1 MWSRPV
7 AARLDRLV
15 DKLVVK
21 AGDNDRFANSVRFE
35 RIELAVEQAS
45 PVEVDQALGLVV
57 DEVAEAAGVS
67 HGLVFQYFG
76 SKKGLYI
83 ACLQPLIEF
92 FRERI
97 EPDPDLPPTER
108 LRSGLRNYADLI
120 SEHPAGY
127 RSLMTRGTGFS
138 EVREGLER
146 ARWQRVTRL
155 AERMGLDPELPAVRV
170 GLRSWIA
177 YVDSAMLTWL
187 DQGAPDRD
195 AVVEMLVRA
204 LGATAEG
211 IRATE

>member
-1 MWSRPV
+1 
-7 AARLDRLV
+7 
-15 DKLVVK
+15 
-21 AGDNDRFANSVRFE
+21 
-35 RIELAVEQAS
+35 
-45 PVEVDQALGLVV
+45 V
-57 DEVAEAAGVS
+57 DEVADAAGVS

-97 EPDPDLPPTER
+97 EPDPDLPPIER

-120 SEHPAGY
+120 AEHPAGY
-127 RSLMTRGTGFS
+127 RSLMTRGTGFA
-138 EVREGLER
+138 EVREGLEL

-155 AERMGLDPELPAVRV
+155 AEGMGLEPEKPTVRV

-195 AVVEMLVRA
+195 VVIEMLVRA
-204 LGATAEG
+204 LGATVEG
-211 IRATE
+211 IAEAG

>member
-1 MWSRPV
+1 MVDSESNPNLSWAITTRPLKTERAGERRRQLIE
-7 AARLDRLV
+7 AALEV
-15 DKLVVK
+15 F
-21 AGDNDRFANSVRFE
+21 GE
-35 RIELAVEQAS
+35 RDYD
-45 PVEVDQALGLVV
+45 EVSV
-57 DEVAEAAGVS
+57 DEVADAAGVS

-76 SKKGLYI
+76 SKKGLYV

-97 EPDPDLPPTER
+97 EPDPDLVPIER

-155 AERMGLDPELPAVRV
+155 AEGMGLDPNRPAVRV

-177 YVDSAMLTWL
+177 YVDTAMLTWL

-195 AVVEMLVRA
+195 ALVELLVRA
-204 LGATAEG
+204 LGATAESIAAAG
-211 IRATE
+211 